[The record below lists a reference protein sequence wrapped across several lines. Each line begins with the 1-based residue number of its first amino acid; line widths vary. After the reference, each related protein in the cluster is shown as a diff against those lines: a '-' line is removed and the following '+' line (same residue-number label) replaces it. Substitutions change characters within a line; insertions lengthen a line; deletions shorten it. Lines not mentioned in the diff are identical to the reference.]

1 MSWWTPCTTEINVI
15 AYSVLAIYRMCVYT
29 CVFLF
34 CYTDIYI
41 YIYVFIFIL
50 SVEVNEGGEEGEV
63 TEDNNTNLEENESV
77 LVHSDEGTV
86 TVTYVA
92 QSQTGEKITYR

>member
-1 MSWWTPCTTEINVI
+1 MPCTIEINVI
-15 AYSVLAIYRMCVYT
+15 KLHCTCYVKMCVCIFILLYR
-29 CVFLF
+29 
-34 CYTDIYI
+34 
-41 YIYVFIFIL
+41 YIYVCIFIF

-92 QSQTGEKITYR
+92 QSQTG

>member
-1 MSWWTPCTTEINVI
+1 
-15 AYSVLAIYRMCVYT
+15 
-29 CVFLF
+29 
-34 CYTDIYI
+34 
-41 YIYVFIFIL
+41 
-50 SVEVNEGGEEGEV
+50 VEVNEGGEEGEV

-92 QSQTGEKITYR
+92 QTCHFSYHTLYQPLFIYHLLSISALMLIS

>member
-1 MSWWTPCTTEINVI
+1 
-15 AYSVLAIYRMCVYT
+15 
-29 CVFLF
+29 
-34 CYTDIYI
+34 
-41 YIYVFIFIL
+41 
-50 SVEVNEGGEEGEV
+50 VEVNEGGEEGEV

-92 QSQTGEKITYR
+92 QSHTVLYIFFLYKHPCEL

>member
-1 MSWWTPCTTEINVI
+1 
-15 AYSVLAIYRMCVYT
+15 MC
-29 CVFLF
+29 
-34 CYTDIYI
+34 
-41 YIYVFIFIL
+41 IFIL
-50 SVEVNEGGEEGEV
+50 LVEVNEGGEEGEV

-92 QSQTGEKITYR
+92 QSQTG